1 MKLKKAFKI
10 IIGIVI
16 FITLPSLLLYGFAY
30 FKYNEELPQGQT
42 GIEAD
47 ALATKMQNALNI
59 NAFNNTKYIEF
70 TAFNRRHYE
79 WEKSKD
85 ICKIYWKDFKV
96 ELNLKN
102 LDSSSAYIHSFKVTG
117 DQKGKLYKKAIKY
130 FNKDMFWLTAP
141 YKAFEKG
148 VERRIVKTKNN
159 TDALLITHP
168 KEDNTPIKTYL
179 WILDSYGKPTAFK
192 MWDSSLLINGMEA
205 SWSDWITTKNGAQ
218 LPVFHK
224 LFLFGIEFKN
234 IIGTP

>member
-1 MKLKKAFKI
+1 MKLKKAFKL

-30 FKYNEELPQGQT
+30 FKYNEKLPQGEI

-59 NAFNNTKYIEF
+59 NAFNNTQYIEF
-70 TAFNRRHYE
+70 TSLSRRHYE
-79 WEKSKD
+79 WEKSND

-102 LDSSSAYIHSFKVTG
+102 FDSSAAFIHSFKVTG
-117 DQKGKLYKKAIKY
+117 GQREKLNKKAIKY

-141 YKAFEKG
+141 YQAFKKG
-148 VERRIVKTKNN
+148 VERKIVKTKDN
-159 TDALLITHP
+159 TNALLITHP
-168 KEDNTPIKTYL
+168 KEDNTPIRSYL
-179 WILDSYGKPTAFK
+179 WILDSSGKPIAFK
-192 MWDSSLLINGMEA
+192 MWGPSVLINGMEA
-205 SWSDWITTKNGAQ
+205 SWSDWTTTESGAQ
-218 LPVFHK
+218 FPTFHK
-224 LFLFGIEFKN
+224 ILLFGIGFEN